1 MNLDF
6 SIIPQYLGYLWTAA
20 GITVKVTLLAL
31 FFGFILAVPLAFM
44 KLSKSKV
51 LRFITSFYTSVF
63 RGVPLLVQLMIVYFG
78 IPQLTG
84 NNLTP
89 LTASTIALSLNSA
102 AYLSETLRGGI
113 MAVDYGQ
120 REAALALGVSQPAVM
135 IDIVM
140 PLALKSVLPGLV
152 NEMINLLKNTSLVS
166 CISLVD
172 LLRAAQLII
181 SRSYRAFEPLIVVA
195 VIYYILVEIL
205 DIVSKRLERWVTKS
219 DKR

>member
-6 SIIPQYLGYLWTAA
+6 SVIPQYFQYLINAT
-20 GITVKVTLLAL
+20 GITLKVTLYAL

-44 KLSKSKV
+44 KVARSQP
-51 LRFITSFYTSVF
+51 LRWAASFYTAVF
-63 RGVPLLVQLMIVYFG
+63 RGVPLLVQLMFVYFG

-84 NNLTP
+84 GNLTP
-89 LTASTIALSLNSA
+89 LQASTIALSLNSA

-120 REAALALGVSQPAVM
+120 KEAAMALGVSRLAVM
-135 IDIVM
+135 KDIVI
-140 PLALKSVLPGLV
+140 PQALKSTLPGLS

-172 LLRAAQLII
+172 VTRAAQLIV
-181 SRSYRAFEPLIVVA
+181 SRTYRAFEPWFVVA
-195 VIYYILVEIL
+195 VIYFVMVEIL
-205 DIVSKRLERWVTKS
+205 TLISLRVERWVNVS
-219 DKR
+219 DRC

>member
-78 IPQLTG
+78 IPQPTS

-140 PLALKSVLPGLV
+140 PQALKSVLPGLV

>member
-31 FFGFILAVPLAFM
+31 FFGFVLAVPLAFM

-140 PLALKSVLPGLV
+140 PQALKSVLPGLV

>member
-6 SIIPQYLGYLWTAA
+6 SIIPQYVGYLWTAA

-31 FFGFILAVPLAFM
+31 FFGFVLAVPLAFM
-44 KLSKSKV
+44 KLSRSKV

-140 PLALKSVLPGLV
+140 PQALKSVLPGLV

-181 SRSYRAFEPLIVVA
+181 SRSYRAFEPLLTVA
-195 VIYYILVEIL
+195 IIYYILVEIL

-219 DKR
+219 DQR

>member
-6 SIIPQYLGYLWTAA
+6 SVIPQYFQYLINAT
-20 GITVKVTLLAL
+20 GITLKVTLYAL

-44 KLSKSKV
+44 KVARSQP
-51 LRFITSFYTSVF
+51 LRWAASFYTAVF
-63 RGVPLLVQLMIVYFG
+63 RGVPLLVQLMFVYFG

-84 NNLTP
+84 GNLTP
-89 LTASTIALSLNSA
+89 LQASTIALSLNSA

-120 REAALALGVSQPAVM
+120 KEAAMALGVSRLAVM
-135 IDIVM
+135 KDIVI
-140 PLALKSVLPGLV
+140 PQALKSTLPGLS

-172 LLRAAQLII
+172 VTRAAQLIV
-181 SRSYRAFEPLIVVA
+181 SRTYRAFEPWFAVA
-195 VIYYILVEIL
+195 VIYFAMVEIL
-205 DIVSKRLERWVTKS
+205 TLISLRVERWVNVS
-219 DKR
+219 DRC

>member
-140 PLALKSVLPGLV
+140 PQALKSVLPGLV

>member
-44 KLSKSKV
+44 KLSKSRV

-140 PLALKSVLPGLV
+140 PQALKSVLPGLV

>member
-6 SIIPQYLGYLWTAA
+6 SIVPQYLGYLWTAA

-44 KLSKSKV
+44 KLSKSRV

-140 PLALKSVLPGLV
+140 PQALKSVLPGLV

>member
-6 SIIPQYLGYLWTAA
+6 SIIPQYVGYLWTAA

-31 FFGFILAVPLAFM
+31 FFGFVLAVPLAFM

-51 LRFITSFYTSVF
+51 LRFITSFYTSIF

-140 PLALKSVLPGLV
+140 PQALKSVLPGLV

-181 SRSYRAFEPLIVVA
+181 SRSYRAFEPLLTVA
-195 VIYYILVEIL
+195 IIYYILVEIL

-219 DKR
+219 DQR